1 MSEEGIFWVDEETQE
16 LVLQDEQDEQRFYI
30 DEEINMNSQKYLIL
44 IPSENTDEYSDN
56 EALILKLKKE
66 EKGEVISII
75 EDDKEF
81 EMVKEQYQ
89 SH

>member
-66 EKGEVISII
+66 EKGEVISVI